1 MLEVDVLEVDVV
13 EVDVLEVDVVEV
25 DVDVVGVDVVVEEGG
40 PDVFSD
46 VLSGEPVGGVV
57 SALRDESLP
66 QAARPTSRRAA
77 AVRTAE
83 VSRDR
88 SCGNHRSYQLPFSIR
103 H

>member
-1 MLEVDVLEVDVV
+1 MLEVDVLEVEVLEV
-13 EVDVLEVDVVEV
+13 EVLEVDVVEV
-25 DVDVVGVDVVVEEGG
+25 GVSVDIVEGG
-40 PDVFSD
+40 EPGSSPDVFSD
-46 VLSGEPVGGVV
+46 VLSSEPVAGVV

-66 QAARPTSRRAA
+66 QATRPTSRRAA

-88 SCGNHRSYQLPFSIR
+88 SCANHRGYQVPFSIR

>member
-1 MLEVDVLEVDVV
+1 MLDVDVLEVDV
-13 EVDVLEVDVVEV
+13 LEV
-25 DVDVVGVDVVVEEGG
+25 DVDVVGVDVVVEEGE

-46 VLSGEPVGGVV
+46 VLSGDPAAGVV

-66 QAARPTSRRAA
+66 QATRPTSRRAA
-77 AVRTAE
+77 AMRTAE

-88 SCGNHRSYQLPFSIR
+88 SCGNHRSYQLAFSIR